1 MAHPPETQS
10 RTAVPPTNKF
20 TAPTN
25 ETPDNTLVVE
35 DEEASQ
41 RQAQFSRLQAAL
53 GLKRKVTEDG
63 EIIELTVVTLRN

>member
-1 MAHPPETQS
+1 MAHPPGTQS
-10 RTAVPPTNKF
+10 RTAAPPTNKS

-25 ETPDNTLVVE
+25 ETPDNPLVVE

-53 GLKRKVTEDG
+53 GLKKKVTEDG
-63 EIIELTVVTLRN
+63 EIIELTVVTLPN